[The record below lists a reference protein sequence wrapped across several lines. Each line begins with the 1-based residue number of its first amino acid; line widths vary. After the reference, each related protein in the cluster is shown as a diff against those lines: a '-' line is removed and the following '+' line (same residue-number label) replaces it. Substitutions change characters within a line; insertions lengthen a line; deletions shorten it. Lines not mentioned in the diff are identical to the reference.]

1 MFINCV
7 TVLSAVKSC
16 ILDDL
21 RKKIFFSERVPE
33 VMQERRRK
41 CARIATSDG
50 RNGKC

>member
-21 RKKIFFSERVPE
+21 RRKIFFSE

-41 CARIATSDG
+41 CAKIATSDG